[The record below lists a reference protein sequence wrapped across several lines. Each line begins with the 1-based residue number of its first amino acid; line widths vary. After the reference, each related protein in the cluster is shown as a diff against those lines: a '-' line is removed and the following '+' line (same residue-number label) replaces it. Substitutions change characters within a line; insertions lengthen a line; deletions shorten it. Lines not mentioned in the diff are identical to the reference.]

1 MLTHEKCFRP
11 WKLTLVFIG
20 VSQVVVQ
27 YFGHLMQR
35 TESFE
40 KTILTCFL
48 LSQKFCMCQLL
59 SPVQLFATPWTVAHK
74 APLSMEFSGKT
85 TGVGSH
91 SLLRGSFQSREQ
103 TWVSCIAGRF
113 ITTWATRAVL
123 TEVIS
128 VLRMRREI
136 SKKTWAKGVIKM
148 MMGLVKR
155 RCDESSLWVMLPG

>member
-74 APLSMEFSGKT
+74 APLSMEFSRQEYWSGLPFPIPGDLPDAGIQSRSLVSPALAGGFFTTSAPGKFLALILQCIT
-85 TGVGSH
+85 LLF
-91 SLLRGSFQSREQ
+91 SLLGSQ
-103 TWVSCIAGRF
+103 VNI
-113 ITTWATRAVL
+113 
-123 TEVIS
+123 
-128 VLRMRREI
+128 
-136 SKKTWAKGVIKM
+136 
-148 MMGLVKR
+148 
-155 RCDESSLWVMLPG
+155 